1 MLNIPLIG
9 QLSAGASVEGAFG
22 NDIIQMII
30 HAGPMVKLVLGT
42 LLFFSTVSWAII
54 FVKIRLFRNAKKETE
69 SIQEVFWEGRGLKHM
84 HAACKG
90 LAFSPVA
97 RLFRAGY
104 SELLRIQKSQGSL
117 SAGAC
122 TDEAGEGNA
131 SRSPQQIIDNL
142 ERSLKRAEID
152 QVNRMERALGFLA
165 TTGNTAPFIGLF
177 GTVWGIMDSFRGI
190 GLKGAANLA
199 VVAPGISEALIATAA
214 GLAGA
219 IPAVVAFNHFNQRI
233 GALRAEIDIF
243 KSDFMIMV
251 ERQLFKEGLNT
262 KIKK

>member
-1 MLNIPLIG
+1 MLNTPLIA
-9 QLSAGASVEGAFG
+9 QMPVAASVGGAFG

-30 HAGPMVKLVLGT
+30 HAGPMVKFVLGI

-54 FVKIRLFRNAKKETE
+54 FVKFRLFRNAKQETE
-69 SIQEVFWEGRGLKHM
+69 EIQEVFWEGRGLKRM
-84 HAACKG
+84 HSACKD

-104 SELLRIQKSQGSL
+104 SELLRIQKSQAALNHGKSN
-117 SAGAC
+117 
-122 TDEAGEGNA
+122 DETGECNA
-131 SRSPQQIIDNL
+131 SRSPQQILDNL

-165 TTGNTAPFIGLF
+165 TTGNTSPFIGLF

-199 VVAPGISEALIATAA
+199 VVAPGISEALVATAA
-214 GLAGA
+214 GLAAA
-219 IPAVVAFNHFNQRI
+219 IPAVVAFNYFNQRI
-233 GALRAEIDIF
+233 VALRAEMDIF
-243 KSDFMIMV
+243 KSDFMIMI
-251 ERQLFKEGLNT
+251 ERQLFRETPRK
-262 KIKK
+262 

>member
-1 MLNIPLIG
+1 MLNTPLIA
-9 QLSAGASVEGAFG
+9 QMPVAASVGGAFG

-30 HAGPMVKLVLGT
+30 HAGPMVKFVLGI

-54 FVKIRLFRNAKKETE
+54 FVKIRLFRNAKQETE
-69 SIQEVFWEGRGLKHM
+69 EIQEVFWEGRGLKHM
-84 HAACKG
+84 HSACKD

-104 SELLRIQKSQGSL
+104 SELLRIQKSQ
-117 SAGAC
+117 AGLNPGN
-122 TDEAGEGNA
+122 TDDETVDGNT
-131 SRSPQQIIDNL
+131 SRSPQQILDNL
-142 ERSLKRAEID
+142 DRSLRRAEID

-199 VVAPGISEALIATAA
+199 VVAPGISEALVATAA
-214 GLAGA
+214 GLAAA

-233 GALRAEIDIF
+233 SALKAEMDIF
-243 KSDFMIMV
+243 KSDFMIMI
-251 ERQLFKEGLNT
+251 ERQLYGQKQP
-262 KIKK
+262 K

>member
-1 MLNIPLIG
+1 MLNTPLIA
-9 QLSAGASVEGAFG
+9 QMPVGASVGGAFG

-30 HAGPMVKLVLGT
+30 HAGPMVKFVLGI

-54 FVKIRLFRNAKKETE
+54 FLKIRLFRNAKQETE
-69 SIQEVFWEGRGLKHM
+69 KIQEVFWEGRGLKHM
-84 HAACKG
+84 HSACKD

-104 SELLRIQKSQGSL
+104 SELLRIQKSQAALNHGKSN
-117 SAGAC
+117 
-122 TDEAGEGNA
+122 DETGECNA
-131 SRSPQQIIDNL
+131 SRSPQQILDNL

-165 TTGNTAPFIGLF
+165 TTGNTSPFIGLF

-199 VVAPGISEALIATAA
+199 VVAPGISEALVATAA
-214 GLAGA
+214 GLAAA
-219 IPAVVAFNHFNQRI
+219 IPAVVAFNYFNQRI
-233 GALRAEIDIF
+233 VALRAEMDIF
-243 KSDFMIMV
+243 KSDFMIMI
-251 ERQLFKEGLNT
+251 ERQLFRETPRK
-262 KIKK
+262 

>member
-1 MLNIPLIG
+1 MLNVLFVAQI
-9 QLSAGASVEGAFG
+9 SAGASIEGAFG
-22 NDIIQMII
+22 NNMMQMIL
-30 HAGPMVKLVLGT
+30 HASPMVKFVMVI

-69 SIQEVFWEGRGLKHM
+69 KIQEVFWEGRGMKHM
-84 HAACKG
+84 HTACKG
-90 LAFSPVA
+90 LVFSPVA

-104 SELLRIQKSQGSL
+104 SELLRVQKSQAAFNSGKNEE
-117 SAGAC
+117 
-122 TDEAGEGNA
+122 EAGEGNG
-131 SRSPQQIIDNL
+131 SRSPQQILDNL

-177 GTVWGIMDSFRGI
+177 GTVWGIMDAFRGI

-214 GLAGA
+214 GLAAA
-219 IPAVVAFNHFNQRI
+219 IPAVVAFNHFNQTI
-233 GALRAEIDIF
+233 SALRAEMDIF

-251 ERQLFKEGLNT
+251 ERQLFA
-262 KIKK
+262 KIPSR